1 MYKFFKLH
9 FQISQ
14 LIYYISLLINTLI
27 FLSTAPPQDD
37 SSSEETQ
44 GSSSNAKPIVPPRPR
59 NLAFDHKNKV
69 INSPNVVK
77 TRGVLEAVEF
87 ADLDSNGDRK
97 LCLI

>member
-1 MYKFFKLH
+1 MFF
-9 FQISQ
+9 
-14 LIYYISLLINTLI
+14 
-27 FLSTAPPQDD
+27 TAPPQDD

-77 TRGVLEAVEF
+77 TRGVFEAVEF

-97 LCLI
+97 YYIVKPILTSF

>member
-1 MYKFFKLH
+1 M
-9 FQISQ
+9 
-14 LIYYISLLINTLI
+14 
-27 FLSTAPPQDD
+27 
-37 SSSEETQ
+37 
-44 GSSSNAKPIVPPRPR
+44 PPRPR